1 MSSTKKDIYTVLR
14 APRIT
19 EKAANAGSST
29 NTVVFEVHP
38 DANKQE
44 ILHAVEKIFN
54 VKVESVRT
62 LNTVGKIRRVKTK
75 TGRQSDWKK
84 AYVRLAKGN
93 SIDVIE
99 GL

>member
-1 MSSTKKDIYTVLR
+1 MSSTKKDVYSVLR

-38 DANKQE
+38 TANKNE
-44 ILHAVEKIFN
+44 IRTAVEKIFN
-54 VKVESVRT
+54 VKVENVRT
-62 LNTVGKIRRVKTK
+62 VNALGKSRRVRTTVGKT
-75 TGRQSDWKK
+75 SNWKK
-84 AYVRLAKGN
+84 AYVRLAAGS

>member
-1 MSSTKKDIYTVLR
+1 MSSTKKDIYTLLR

-38 DANKQE
+38 DANKNE
-44 ILHAVEKIFN
+44 CRRAVEKIFN

-62 LNTVGKIRRVKTK
+62 LNSLGKLRRVRSKA
-75 TGRQSDWKK
+75 GRQSDWKK

>member
-1 MSSTKKDIYTVLR
+1 MSSTKKEIYSVLR
-14 APRIT
+14 APLIT

-38 DANKQE
+38 EANKSE
-44 ILHAVEKIFN
+44 IKDAVEKIFK
-54 VKVESVRT
+54 VKVEGVRT
-62 LNTVGKIRRVKTK
+62 MNCLGKEKRVKTK
-75 TGRQSDWKK
+75 AGKQVDWKK
-84 AYVRLAKGN
+84 AYVRLAKGS